1 MNKMDSKSRIT
12 REQFSEKEE
21 IIELLTAF
29 GLTNNQAK
37 IYEAIIKLGAASV
50 DTISKLSDV
59 RREDVYRNL
68 PRLEEMGLVERLM
81 GTPMT
86 IRVLPIKFALSD
98 VINREQE
105 KAKKRIRK
113 LKNNLQEA
121 LTVIKPRSQKQEFD
135 EDAAHFALIPDK
147 AVLYTK
153 ISGMLN
159 AAKNEIDMAV
169 SRSKIIEFLSSF
181 HDLLKKAVE
190 SGVKVRIITEMTDS
204 HEFIPKFLETAKNVG
219 IEFKTCNP
227 ERLLS
232 KYLLIDGKQMILAT
246 KPGKGHLGDHPDL
259 WTDNQSLINH
269 LKNDFEEIWKSFKI
283 EPTRI
288 KITSEP

>member
-1 MNKMDSKSRIT
+1 MDSKSRIT

>member
-1 MNKMDSKSRIT
+1 MDSKSRIT

-50 DTISKLSDV
+50 DTISKVSDV

-86 IRVLPIKFALSD
+86 IKVLPIKFALSD

-135 EDAAHFALIPDK
+135 EESPHFALIPDK

-181 HDLLKKAVE
+181 RDLLKKAVE

-204 HEFIPKFLETAKNVG
+204 YEFIPKFLETAKNVG
-219 IEFKTCNP
+219 IEFKICNP

-269 LKNDFEEIWKSFKI
+269 LRNDFEEIWKSFKI